1 MTCDPFSLGRILF
14 PVTSPFAIDVPA
26 SLLAR
31 ARNGE
36 EAAFEQLY
44 RWFERP
50 IFTLAFRLCGQ
61 REEAQDILQETMLKL
76 FGKIKE
82 FRGESPFWGW
92 LRQIAVNECLMRL
105 RKRQPNT
112 DVDLADES
120 DYLEA
125 NILLPPQAA
134 DAQRLLHAM
143 QQLAPTTRSV
153 LWLYHV
159 EGYTHDEIAVLME
172 KTISFSKSQCARG
185 GKKLRELLHIEQEVP
200 SHG

>member
-1 MTCDPFSLGRILF
+1 M
-14 PVTSPFAIDVPA
+14 TSPFAIDVPA
-26 SLLAR
+26 SLLTR

-36 EAAFEQLY
+36 AAAFEQLY

-50 IFTLAFRLCGQ
+50 VFTLALRLCGQ

-76 FGKIKE
+76 FGKISE
-82 FRGESPFWGW
+82 FRGDSPFWGW
-92 LRQIAVNECLMRL
+92 LRQIALNESLMRL
-105 RKRQPNT
+105 RKRQPNAE
-112 DVDLADES
+112 VDLADES

-134 DAQRLLHAM
+134 DAQLLLQAM
-143 QQLAPTTRSV
+143 NQLPATTRSV

-185 GKKLRELLHIEQEVP
+185 GKKLREILHIEQEVL